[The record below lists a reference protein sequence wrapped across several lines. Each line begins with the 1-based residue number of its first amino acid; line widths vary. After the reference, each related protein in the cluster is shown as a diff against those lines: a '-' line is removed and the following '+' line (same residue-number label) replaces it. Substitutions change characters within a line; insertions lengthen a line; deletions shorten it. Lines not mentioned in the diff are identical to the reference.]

1 MFVPDVLLMFPVM
14 PVVVVVVVVV
24 YKGVHIPVILPVPP
38 GLPAE
43 SGFKK

>member
-1 MFVPDVLLMFPVM
+1 MPIPDVVLMLPVI
-14 PVVVVVVVVV
+14 PVVVVVVVV

>member
-1 MFVPDVLLMFPVM
+1 MFVPDVLLMLPVM
-14 PVVVVVVVVV
+14 PVVVVVVVG

>member
-1 MFVPDVLLMFPVM
+1 MPIPDVVLMLPVM
-14 PVVVVVVVVV
+14 PVVVVVVLVV
-24 YKGVHIPVILPVPP
+24 YKGVHMPVILPVPP

>member
-1 MFVPDVLLMFPVM
+1 MFVPDVVLMLPVI
-14 PVVVVVVVVV
+14 PVVVVVVV